1 MIFHRS
7 RGPQARQKSVPKER
21 AASPTRLFKGVWG
34 RCHQQA
40 DWTSRPRR
48 EVQFCIVGPT
58 MPCLPVSLAPFT
70 PPANSSFPSNRQQAK
85 KRKVDTFGV
94 VRYNETTKIQMNFM

>member
-7 RGPQARQKSVPKER
+7 RGPQARQKSVPQER
-21 AASPTRLFKGVWG
+21 AASPTRLFKGGWG

-48 EVQFCIVGPT
+48 EVQSACPF
-58 MPCLPVSLAPFT
+58 LRSPVSLVPVPYSKGAST
-70 PPANSSFPSNRQQAK
+70 EAIKYADAIL
-85 KRKVDTFGV
+85 V
-94 VRYNETTKIQMNFM
+94 